1 MTRPR
6 YLDRT
11 RSLTP
16 WGDRLREIQRERLT
30 AKSLLLAGVAVF
42 CWLWCSGCEIP
53 PSPPTPDPKPDPVV
67 VVPVTDGLRVLIVR
81 ETADQANLPAEQR
94 TIFTAA
100 PFRRFIADNK
110 ATLRIWDD
118 EVDAEHESDTA
129 FRKMLEQPR
138 GGLPWIIVAGGRKSV
153 SQPLPKTLAET
164 EALIQGAK

>member
-1 MTRPR
+1 MRPR
-6 YLDRT
+6 YLDRHAMN
-11 RSLTP
+11 
-16 WGDRLREIQRERLT
+16 DRAT
-30 AKSLLLAGVAVF
+30 AGLLFAWLIVVLAFAI
-42 CWLWCSGCEIP
+42 GCELPIV
-53 PSPPTPDPKPDPVV
+53 PTPDPINPPVV

-118 EVDAEHESDTA
+118 EVDAEHETDAA

-164 EALIQGAK
+164 EALIAGAK

>member
-1 MTRPR
+1 MRPR
-6 YLDRT
+6 YLDRFGIDDRVFLMIAT
-11 RSLTP
+11 WLTL
-16 WGDRLREIQRERLT
+16 W
-30 AKSLLLAGVAVF
+30 AAG
-42 CWLWCSGCEIP
+42 CSIP
-53 PSPPTPDPKPDPVV
+53 LPIPPTPGPVPPVV

-81 ETADQANLPAEQR
+81 ETAEQVNLPAEQR

-118 EVDAEHESDTA
+118 DVDAEHESDAA

-138 GGLPWIIVAGGRKSV
+138 GGLPWIVVAGGRKTV

-164 EALIQGAK
+164 EALIAGAK

>member
-1 MTRPR
+1 MRPR
-6 YLDRT
+6 YLDR
-11 RSLTP
+11 L
-16 WGDRLREIQRERLT
+16 GIDDRLLLFLT
-30 AKSLLLAGVAVF
+30 VMLSLLI
-42 CWLWCSGCEIP
+42 GCELPLP
-53 PSPPTPDPKPDPVV
+53 PLPPPDPKPDPVV

-81 ETADQANLPAEQR
+81 ETAEQANLPAEQR

-118 EVDAEHESDTA
+118 EVDAEHETDAA

-164 EALIQGAK
+164 EALIAGAK